1 MLTKEISSQIYQLNN
16 YTKNKVSGLLDHTAD
31 TSPIT
36 SYFNYNFNSWMTNKS
51 KNTELSKHYIK
62 KPVKYTFI
70 FNEQQLKTRNDNF
83 NRYGVDANALS
94 KIVTRISNLES
105 LFRNIEIEDHSFSK
119 NKNDTKDMFVRYS
132 QSN

>member
-1 MLTKEISSQIYQLNN
+1 MSN
-16 YTKNKVSGLLDHTAD
+16 
-31 TSPIT
+31 TSE
-36 SYFNYNFNSWMTNKS
+36 
-51 KNTELSKHYIK
+51 NTELSKHYIK

-70 FNEQQLKTRNDNF
+70 FNEQQLKVRNDNF

-94 KIVTRISNLES
+94 KIMTRISNLES

-119 NKNDTKDMFVRYS
+119 NINDTKDMFVRYS